1 MSKWYSYPLPWFPLL
16 PSHLARRS
24 CMTLKVHGLFSQV
37 CKRKEIIFRAFQ
49 VFALIAAAAILSIN
63 VYFIIDY
70 VTEQLGTE
78 WYIFVGLGIPTVAYI
93 CFVIYLVISA
103 LIYFLTKTLDDLLS
117 RRLWFNQWGHKN
129 IRIQLQ
135 ARIREWR
142 SLAGYQGAYQRSFRD
157 VYFQYWVMSYIT
169 TCIYVR
175 VNILLKRNRSE

>member
-1 MSKWYSYPLPWFPLL
+1 
-16 PSHLARRS
+16 
-24 CMTLKVHGLFSQV
+24 MTLKVHGLFSQV
-37 CKRKEIIFRAFQ
+37 CKRKEFIFRAFQ

-117 RRLWFNQWGHKN
+117 RRLWFNQ
-129 IRIQLQ
+129 
-135 ARIREWR
+135 
-142 SLAGYQGAYQRSFRD
+142 
-157 VYFQYWVMSYIT
+157 
-169 TCIYVR
+169 
-175 VNILLKRNRSE
+175 